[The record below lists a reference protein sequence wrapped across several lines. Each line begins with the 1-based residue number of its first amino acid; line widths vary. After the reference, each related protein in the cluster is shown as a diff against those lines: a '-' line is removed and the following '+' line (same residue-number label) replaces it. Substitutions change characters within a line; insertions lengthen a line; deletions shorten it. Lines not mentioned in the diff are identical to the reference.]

1 MANVGKKNS
10 NVEHDT
16 IGVKSAETTR
26 FICKVC
32 GDTFGNRDILNRHLA
47 ELHHPKR
54 TVVISDIINAF
65 EGQINFPKTKA
76 EIVRYV
82 EENKEDVTPE
92 VIDVL
97 KNIPDRQYN
106 NESDL
111 MYGIEQGRR

>member
-1 MANVGKKNS
+1 MTDAAKK
-10 NVEHDT
+10 
-16 IGVKSAETTR
+16 TTR

-32 GDTFGNRDILNRHLA
+32 GNTFDSRDILNNHLA

-54 TVVISDIINAF
+54 TVVISDIINVF

-82 EENKEDVTPE
+82 EENKDKEDVTPE

-106 NESDL
+106 NEADL
-111 MYGIEQGRR
+111 MYGMEQGRG